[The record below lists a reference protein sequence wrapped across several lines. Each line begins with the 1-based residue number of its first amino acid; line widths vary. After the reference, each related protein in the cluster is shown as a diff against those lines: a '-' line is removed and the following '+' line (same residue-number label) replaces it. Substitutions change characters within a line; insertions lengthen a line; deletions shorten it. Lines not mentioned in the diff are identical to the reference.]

1 MAIFKHENFI
11 LDLHKAS
18 KGRLYK
24 DEMLLFIGDG
34 YKAIQILLRNCEDKE
49 PVRIK
54 FNSQLTMRETP
65 KFTSKED

>member
-24 DEMLLFIGDG
+24 DGKLLFIGDG
-34 YKAIQILLRNCEDKE
+34 YKAIQILLRNCEDE
-49 PVRIK
+49 QPVRTK

>member
-1 MAIFKHENFI
+1 MTIFRHENFI

-34 YKAIQILLRNCEDKE
+34 YKAILVLLNNCENKE
-49 PVRIK
+49 PVRTK

-65 KFTSKED
+65 KFAPKEN